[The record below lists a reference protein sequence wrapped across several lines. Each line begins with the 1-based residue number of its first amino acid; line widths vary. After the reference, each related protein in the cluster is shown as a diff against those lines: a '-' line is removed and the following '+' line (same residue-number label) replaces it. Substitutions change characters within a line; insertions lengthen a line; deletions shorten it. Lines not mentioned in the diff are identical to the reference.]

1 MSTKSKALKRQRAN
15 LIKTRIAQSNKA
27 LLEDTAYKRKVFMA
41 VKWDIL
47 RNIRIYEEERMERTL
62 VERRKKKY
70 WVTYMLA
77 YKCFQVVYGRFNAI
91 LLAIKA

>member
-1 MSTKSKALKRQRAN
+1 MSKALKLQRAN
-15 LIKTRIAQSNKA
+15 RIKTRIAQSNKA
-27 LLEDTAYKRKVFMA
+27 LLEETAHKRKVFMA

-47 RNIRIYEEERMERTL
+47 RNIRIDEEERMEKTL

-77 YKCFQVVYGRFNAI
+77 YRCFQAVYGKFNAI
-91 LLAIKA
+91 LLEIKA

>member
-1 MSTKSKALKRQRAN
+1 M
-15 LIKTRIAQSNKA
+15 
-27 LLEDTAYKRKVFMA
+27 EETAHKRKVFMA

-47 RNIRIYEEERMERTL
+47 RSIRIDEEGRMEKTL

-77 YKCFQVVYGRFNAI
+77 YRCFQVVYGRFTAI
-91 LLAIKA
+91 LLAMKA